1 MEETINDR
9 IDDDRLGMIKVSSS
23 TIEFMMIT
31 KSKCWETSMST
42 VDFIDTIQDN
52 FGVAVLDAVDTLR
65 NMVKYKGFVVG
76 EDNTMSLYLK
86 HPFLPVHVK
95 FPAFDEPC
103 KVPSFMW
110 SAVIKDATA
119 NAETRSRERAE
130 EERIR
135 IEEERIAAIL
145 ARQQLIEQYKRW
157 KKKNPAALVGSI
169 PEQFAPLFTTCV

>member
-9 IDDDRLGMIKVSSS
+9 IDDDRIGMIKMSSS

-31 KSKCWETSMST
+31 KTQSWETSMSIAEF
-42 VDFIDTIQDN
+42 VDAIQDN
-52 FGVAVLDAVDTLR
+52 YGIPVRDPLATMKD
-65 NMVKYKGFVVG
+65 MVKYKGFVV
-76 EDNTMSLYLK
+76 EDNVMALYLK
-86 HPFLPVHVK
+86 HRNNVHVK
-95 FPAFDEPC
+95 FPPFGEPC
-103 KVPSFMW
+103 KSPSFMW

-119 NAETRSRERAE
+119 NAETRERERAE